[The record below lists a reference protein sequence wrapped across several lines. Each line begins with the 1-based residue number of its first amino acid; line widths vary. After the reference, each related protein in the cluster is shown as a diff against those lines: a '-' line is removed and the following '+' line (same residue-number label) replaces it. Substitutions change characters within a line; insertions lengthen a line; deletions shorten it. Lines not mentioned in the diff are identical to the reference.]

1 MYVLFDVL
9 HLYYLPQYL
18 PVQKKLADQGV
29 TTAFVFYHSTHD
41 HIMEQIASE
50 NGLQYIWVEN
60 DKEAASYYQQ
70 QKADWVFFANSFA
83 YLDDL
88 HQVSKSAQIGHGI
101 GPKSCYYTAS
111 DTAMTVRFVEGAYRC
126 ERLRSLYPE
135 STFIDVGFSKLDPL
149 FSDEEPGFDMA
160 QLGLDPNKP
169 TLTYAPTF
177 YPSSIEC
184 FDKNWPADFNDFNIL
199 LKPHYFS
206 IAKEKYHRQK
216 ALLEHWASFDN
227 VYLAKETDYNL
238 VPFMASSDILIS
250 DASSALFEFAAL
262 NKPVIWCDFLKLRW
276 SYRGLFSYR
285 FKKRMDEDFGEY
297 ANIAV
302 HAKTYKEL
310 RNLVI
315 EQYQQP
321 QLLAPIRAQL
331 AEKLAGRLDG
341 KASERV
347 VAYLMNNA
355 KFIIDPQY
363 ENLR

>member
-18 PVQKKLADQGV
+18 PVQQKLAGQNV
-29 TTAFVFYHSTHD
+29 KTAFVFYRSIHD
-41 HIMEQIASE
+41 EIMEQIAHDNDLE
-50 NGLQYIWVEN
+50 YTWVED
-60 DKEAASYYQQ
+60 DKEATSFYLQE
-70 QKADWVFFANSFA
+70 KADWVFFANSFA
-83 YLDDL
+83 HLDEL

-101 GPKSCYYTAS
+101 GPKACYYTKS

-126 ERLRSLYPE
+126 ERLKTMYPE
-135 STFIDVGFSKLDPL
+135 NEFVDVGFSKLDSL
-149 FSDEEPGFDMA
+149 ITGKEPGFDLQ

-184 FDKNWPADFNDFNIL
+184 FAKDWPADFNDFNIL
-199 LKPHYFS
+199 IKPHYFS

-216 ALLEHWASFDN
+216 ALLEHWANFDN

-302 HAKTYKEL
+302 HAKHYKEL
-310 RNLVI
+310 RQLVL
-315 EQYQQP
+315 EQYRQP
-321 QLLAPIRAQL
+321 SQLESIRMEL

-341 KASERV
+341 KASDRV
-347 VAYLMNNA
+347 LSYLMN
-355 KFIIDPQY
+355 QQ
-363 ENLR
+363 

>member
-18 PVQKKLADQGV
+18 PVQKKLAEHNV
-29 TTAFVFYHSTHD
+29 KTAFVFYRSVQD
-41 HIMEQIASE
+41 DILEQIAAE
-50 NGLQYIWVEN
+50 NQLEYVWVEN
-60 DKEAASYYQQ
+60 ESQASDYYTQE
-70 QKADWVFFANSFA
+70 KADWVFFANGFDH
-83 YLDDL
+83 LDQL

-111 DTAMTVRFVEGAYRC
+111 DSAMTVRFVEGDYRC
-126 ERLRSLYPE
+126 QRLRALYPE
-135 STFIDVGFSKLDPL
+135 NEFVDVGYSKLD
-149 FSDEEPGFDMA
+149 SIINQQEPGFDLQ

-184 FDKNWPADFNDFNIL
+184 FTKGWPADFTDFNIL
-199 LKPHYFS
+199 IKPHYFS
-206 IAKEKYHRQK
+206 IAKDKYHKQK
-216 ALLEHWASFDN
+216 ALLEHWATFDN
-227 VYLAKETDYNL
+227 VYLAKEVDYNL

-276 SYRGLFSYR
+276 SYRGIFSYR

-302 HAKTYKEL
+302 HAKSYKDL
-310 RNLVI
+310 RGLVM

-321 QLLAPIRAQL
+321 KLLEPIRLQL

-341 KASERV
+341 KATERV
-347 VAYLMNNA
+347 VDYILSHS
-355 KFIIDPQY
+355 
-363 ENLR
+363 